1 MEEPFQRGRA
11 SEDITDFSDLR
22 GLKRHAANRNPVDRS
37 IFGMTEYQREGQQA
51 NRTGCHEPAVF
62 LNSGEVSQ
70 KDSEH
75 QKQDDSQQ
83 NSHELL
89 QEALRSAGSRHC
101 QAQRTEKECDGFHL
115 KAHAPSGPQNSGIQ
129 PHDGRQPQEGEGN
142 GDGRALTCRHNQLHT
157 RQNLKDRQP

>member
-89 QEALRSAGSRHC
+89 QEALPERW
-101 QAQRTEKECDGFHL
+101 K
-115 KAHAPSGPQNSGIQ
+115 PSLPGTAYRERMRWFPISK
-129 PHDGRQPQEGEGN
+129 PTHRV
-142 GDGRALTCRHNQLHT
+142 AA
-157 RQNLKDRQP
+157 K